1 MAETT
6 DIRSD
11 FLRHV
16 NAYLHD
22 AIRGA
27 DHKAMAA
34 LGVAVALLVLN
45 LASGG
50 FRTFTALDADAVAFG
65 FGLASYVLVLFAFG
79 TSVFAIFPRIAK
91 DPPKGLIFWESVAAQ
106 DAASYAAAV
115 EGATD
120 EALRKALAEHN
131 HTASKILIKKY
142 AWLRVAWFAA
152 SVGTI
157 LTAAAIVLKG

>member
-1 MAETT
+1 MAEPADVRT
-6 DIRSD
+6 D

-16 NAYLHD
+16 NVYLHD
-22 AIRGA
+22 AIRMA

-34 LGVAVALLVLN
+34 LGVSVALLALN
-45 LASGG
+45 LAVGG
-50 FRTFTALDADAVAFG
+50 YRTFTAVDTDAVAFI

-79 TSVFAIFPRIAK
+79 TSIFAIFPRIAK
-91 DPPKGLIFWESVAAQ
+91 DPPKGLIFWESIVSQ
-106 DAASYAAAV
+106 DAAAYTAAV
-115 EGATD
+115 EGATE

-131 HTASKILIKKY
+131 HVSSKILIMKY

-157 LTAAAIVLKG
+157 LTAAAIVMQR